1 MYTIGMQDAA
11 SIVRWMRE
19 KYEAVG
25 PSLDELGR
33 RRWAAAEA
41 RSLGYGG
48 VTLVHRATRIAV
60 GTIRRG
66 LAELGSG
73 ATLPAGR
80 QRRPG
85 GGRKK
90 LVDGDA
96 QLLPALIALVEPVT
110 RGDPTGPLRW
120 TCKSTRTLAATLQ
133 RQHHVVAPSS
143 VRRLLKQ
150 EGYSLQGNRKTL
162 EGKGH
167 PDRDAQ
173 FRHINARV
181 KQVQRL
187 GQPAL
192 SVDTKKKEVLG
203 NVKNSG
209 REWRRQK
216 SPRQV
221 TTHDFPDKQK
231 GKAVPYGIYDIQ
243 HNEAFVSV
251 GISADTAEFSVAAL
265 RRWYQKLGRRR
276 YPQLTRLLI
285 TADRGGSNGSRNRLW
300 KWELQ
305 RLADEL
311 QAIIEVCHFP
321 PGTSKWNKVEHR
333 LFCHITSNWRGQP
346 LTDHQVV
353 VSLIGSTKTSTGL
366 VVHARLDRQQY
377 AKGRKITDAQ
387 MAILN
392 LKPHRFHGEW
402 NYEIHPR
409 RNRPE

>member
-1 MYTIGMQDAA
+1 MHDAS
-11 SIVRWMRE
+11 SIVAWIRS
-19 KYEAVG
+19 KYQAVA

-48 VTLVHRATRIAV
+48 VAVVHRATRLAV

-66 LAELGSG
+66 VAEFVSEITPPVGQQ
-73 ATLPAGR
+73 R
-80 QRRPG
+80 QNG
-85 GGRKK
+85 GGRKP
-90 LVDGDA
+90 LVETDS
-96 QLLPALIALVEPVT
+96 QLLPALIALVESDT
-110 RGDPTGPLRW
+110 RGDPMSALRW
-120 TCKSTRTLAATLQ
+120 TCKSTRQLAAQLQ
-133 RQHHVVAPSS
+133 RQRHAASPST
-143 VRRLLKQ
+143 VRRLLKR
-150 EGYSLQGNRKTL
+150 EGFSLQGNRKTQ
-162 EGKGH
+162 EGKDH

-181 KQVQRL
+181 KKVQRL

-203 NVKNSG
+203 NLKNPG
-209 REWRRQK
+209 REWRRKK
-216 SPRQV
+216 SPRKV
-221 TTHDFPDKQK
+221 KTHDFPDKEK
-231 GKAVPYGIYDIQ
+231 GKAVPYGVYDI
-243 HNEAFVSV
+243 HSDEAFVSV
-251 GISADTAEFSVAAL
+251 GISSDTAEFSVASL
-265 RRWYQKLGRRR
+265 RRWYRLLGRKR
-276 YPQLTRLLI
+276 YPHLKRLLL
-285 TADRGGSNGSRNRLW
+285 TADSGGSNGARNRLW

-311 QAIIEVCHFP
+311 GVIIEVCHFP

-366 VVHARLDRQQY
+366 VVHARLDQRQY
-377 AKGRKITDAQ
+377 LKGRKISDKE
-387 MAILN
+387 MATLN
-392 LKPHRFHGEW
+392 IKPHRFHGDW

-409 RNRPE
+409 EARGD